1 MACELPVTA
10 NRRVTDPNEVGI
22 RENIADAQYPGHCEF
37 RLLALNSGN
46 AQWYLFALS
55 RTKNKVTRMMR
66 VEAPR
71 QFLPNV
77 RSSGLALRLA
87 LAKGMN
93 SEQIWPGTMNRQNIC
108 KS

>member
-1 MACELPVTA
+1 
-10 NRRVTDPNEVGI
+10 
-22 RENIADAQYPGHCEF
+22 
-37 RLLALNSGN
+37 
-46 AQWYLFALS
+46 
-55 RTKNKVTRMMR
+55 MR

-93 SEQIWPGTMNRQNIC
+93 SGQIWPDTRNLTKLKLLMFHV
-108 KS
+108 KVFLLDAP